1 LNIGSRHGRTRNHT
15 NLDTPRQERRRARD
29 GSTQMV
35 PRSRR
40 ERRHRYDR
48 ALRYMA
54 TRTKSLVPGFS
65 VLVAASDRDRARG
78 ECCALCDRAANE
90 TMKRCG
96 RCKVA
101 KYFAPDVRAC
111 QKIDCLHHKKG
122 CVKVAEVAKEG
133 LSFWGRSFKP
143 LGPLSRGGFSLVRS
157 SSVRGQTAIPRA
169 YRSSNYL

>member
-1 LNIGSRHGRTRNHT
+1 
-15 NLDTPRQERRRARD
+15 
-29 GSTQMV
+29 
-35 PRSRR
+35 
-40 ERRHRYDR
+40 
-48 ALRYMA
+48 MA
-54 TRTKSLVPGFS
+54 TRTKSLVPGLS

-78 ECCALCDRAANE
+78 ECCALCDRAADE

-101 KYFAPDVRAC
+101 RYCAPDVRAC
-111 QKIDCLHHKKG
+111 QKVDWPHHKKG

-133 LSFWGRSFKP
+133 FSFLGGEVLSLYVSS
-143 LGPLSRGGFSLVRS
+143 LGGFSFVRS